1 MAFRRLFGGGEE
13 RAGENFID
21 LTDYSADITSAPA
34 EGGMYVKIAE
44 ITDYNQL
51 RDVTNFVYDGNVL
64 VLRIVAISEDEEVMK
79 KLTRDLKQLSYDING
94 DVAGLGSDTIIVTPS
109 GVKVDRRK
117 YEPRS
122 S

>member
-1 MAFRRLFGGGEE
+1 MAFRRLFGGEE
-13 RAGENFID
+13 RAEENFID
-21 LTDYSADITSAPA
+21 LTDYSAEITSAPT

-51 RDVTNFVYDGNVL
+51 RDVTNFVYDRNVL
-64 VLRIVAISEDEEVMK
+64 ILKVGTISDDEETMK
-79 KLTRDLKQLSYDING
+79 RVTRDLKQLSYDING
-94 DVAGLGSDTIIVTPS
+94 DVAGLGGEIIIVTPS

-122 S
+122 E